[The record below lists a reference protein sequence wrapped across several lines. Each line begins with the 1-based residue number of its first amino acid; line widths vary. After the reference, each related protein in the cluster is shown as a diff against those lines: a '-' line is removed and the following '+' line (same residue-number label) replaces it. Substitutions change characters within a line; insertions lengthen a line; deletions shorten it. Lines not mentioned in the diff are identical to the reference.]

1 MCSYLWF
8 WMAEMQHQR
17 IPHTHF
23 RLTYF
28 PSISYCPVNTA
39 GCISEYIRFSLKT
52 CSPSKMSRN
61 RGNGLQQGLNVLLGV
76 ARITVDLILIC
87 RESFPVGTT

>member
-17 IPHTHF
+17 IPHTRF

-28 PSISYCPVNTA
+28 PSITYCPVNAA
-39 GCISEYIRFSLKT
+39 GCISSYFEKKKPTSEYLRFSLKA
-52 CSPSKMSRN
+52 CSSKMSRN
-61 RGNGLQQGLNVLLGV
+61 HGNGLQQGLNVLLGV
-76 ARITVDLILIC
+76 ASITVDLI
-87 RESFPVGTT
+87 